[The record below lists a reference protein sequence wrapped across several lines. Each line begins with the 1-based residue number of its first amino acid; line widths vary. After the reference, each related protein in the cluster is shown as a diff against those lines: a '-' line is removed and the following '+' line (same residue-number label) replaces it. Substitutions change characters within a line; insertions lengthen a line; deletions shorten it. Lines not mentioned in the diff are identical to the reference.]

1 MNGPTG
7 ISSICNVEAVK
18 ARVDVSLVVV
28 AAANISR
35 GRC

>member
-7 ISSICNVEAVK
+7 ISSICTVEAAE
-18 ARVDVSLVVV
+18 ARVDVSLVAV

-35 GRC
+35 GRR